1 MKWYDI
7 AWILTA
13 SALLLCWTFWWGPG
27 EYDKG
32 RADQA
37 AADSAQIQ
45 PIPSRYVFLP
55 PYSAHTHIE
64 VFCDSVTVRFPD
76 NTRNAYAFCDTI
88 ICRHV
93 MVDRK
98 GRVICAPEGK

>member
-1 MKWYDI
+1 MNLKGVI
-7 AWILTA
+7 FLLGILLIVLPWTA
-13 SALLLCWTFWWGPG
+13 DREG
-27 EYDKG
+27 YRRG

-37 AADSAQIQ
+37 AADSAQVQ

-64 VFCDSVTVRFPD
+64 VCCDSVTVRFPD
-76 NTRNAYAFCDTI
+76 GIRNAYAFCDTI

-98 GRVICAPEGK
+98 GRMIVSPEGK